1 MTPAIQALEKAG
13 IVFEILSYEH
23 DPRSPAYGLEAAE
36 ILQLDH
42 HSVFKTL
49 LAELEPQGLA
59 VAIIPVSQRL
69 NLKAV
74 AKALGMKRAHMADP
88 KKAERTTGYV
98 VGGISPIG
106 QKKQL
111 PTLIDESALELE
123 SIHVSAGRRG
133 LEVHIQV
140 TDLITICKASTAAL
154 T

>member
-13 IVFEILSYEH
+13 IDFEILSYEH
-23 DPRSPAYGLEAAE
+23 DPRSAAYGLEAAE
-36 ILQLDH
+36 NLQLDPIT
-42 HSVFKTL
+42 VFKTL
-49 LAELEPQGLA
+49 LTELEPKGLA
-59 VAIIPVSQRL
+59 IAIIPVSQRL

-74 AKALGMKRAHMADP
+74 AKALKVKRAYMADP
-88 KKAERTTGYV
+88 KIAQRATGYV

-111 PTLIDESALELE
+111 PTLIDDSALELD

-133 LEVHIQV
+133 LELHLHAN
-140 TDLITICKASTAAL
+140 DLITICKATTAPL